1 MQKAIFLNKEK
12 VIEDLKKLATE
23 AKKKDKN
30 IKKVV
35 LFGSLVKNTFT
46 AFSDADL
53 LIVLKDSKVRFID
66 RIPHFLF
73 LFLDAPIPVD
83 VFP

>member
-1 MQKAIFLNKEK
+1 MMQKTI
-12 VIEDLKKLATE
+12 
-23 AKKKDKN
+23 
-30 IKKVV
+30 
-35 LFGSLVKNTFT
+35 
-46 AFSDADL
+46 SDADL

-83 VFP
+83 VFPYTEEEIKRVPLAKKAITEGTVLAA